1 MANLNGFDA
10 NNVEPAAGFDPIPA
24 GKYLA
29 TRADV
34 DPARIGI
41 WGLSYGGLLTAQA
54 LARNSDLFVAGA
66 DLAGVHLY
74 GNSLD
79 PEDVAFKSSAVG
91 AIDGWKSPVF
101 LVHGDDDRNVAFEQT
116 VGLVSLLRA
125 RNIYHELQI
134 IPDDL
139 HESFYHENWLMTFD
153 RMGKFFERFVWNK
166 ENAQAL
172 QAASQAPR

>member
-1 MANLNGFDA
+1 VL
-10 NNVEPAAGFDPIPA
+10 AAGR
-24 GKYLA
+24 YLA

-34 DPARIGI
+34 DPNRIGI

-79 PEDVAFKSSAVG
+79 PEDLSFKSSAVG

-101 LVHGDDDRNVAFEQT
+101 LVHGDDDRNVDFAQT

-125 RNIYHELQI
+125 RNVYYELMVM
-134 IPDDL
+134 PDDL
-139 HESFYHENWLMTFD
+139 HESWYHENWIVTFN
-153 RMGKFFERFVWNK
+153 RMGDFFKRFVWNK
-166 ENAQAL
+166 ENPAAVQAGKVSPNK
-172 QAASQAPR
+172 QQ